1 MVRRP
6 LVLAAAM
13 SILTACAGSAVRD
26 ASESTHA
33 PTVSFTTA
41 ASSTP
46 SSITPGPALR
56 GNRVEL
62 PPLPAQG
69 VVIDTDKGV
78 RFIDLTGR
86 VVARLPGWDLYYTWT
101 IPGPVVL
108 RSRPHVFF
116 VLHAV
121 AHTVV
126 PIGDAPEAVRVGQQ
140 FEDGFGPEENPGLPY
155 PRGSRVEGH
164 PGLRDGFWA
173 YALPSPN
180 GSRLLAQWSGEC
192 EVPNAFFIDGDS
204 VVTVDGYSHLGPASD
219 SSALGWTNDGRAVVT
234 LAGGACSM
242 QFPRPGVYL
251 LDGPGEGDLLVPG
264 MHAARMWN
272 PA

>member
-86 VVARLPGWDLYYTWT
+86 VVARLPGWDLDYTWT

-140 FEDGFGPEENPGLPY
+140 FEDGFRPEENPG
-155 PRGSRVEGH
+155 
-164 PGLRDGFWA
+164 
-173 YALPSPN
+173 
-180 GSRLLAQWSGEC
+180 LLAQWSGEC

-219 SSALGWTNDGRAVVT
+219 SFALGWTNDGRAVVT

>member
-86 VVARLPGWDLYYTWT
+86 VVARLPGWDLDYTWT

-121 AHTVV
+121 AHTIV

-140 FEDGFGPEENPGLPY
+140 FEDGFRPEENPGL
-155 PRGSRVEGH
+155 
-164 PGLRDGFWA
+164 
-173 YALPSPN
+173 
-180 GSRLLAQWSGEC
+180 LAQRSGEC

-219 SSALGWTNDGRAVVT
+219 SFALGWTNDGRAVVT